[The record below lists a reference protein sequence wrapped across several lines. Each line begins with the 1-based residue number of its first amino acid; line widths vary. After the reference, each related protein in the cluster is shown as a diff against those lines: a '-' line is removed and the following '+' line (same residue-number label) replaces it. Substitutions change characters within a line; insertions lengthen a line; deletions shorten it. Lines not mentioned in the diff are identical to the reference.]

1 MRAVLNSMN
10 KVSVFECRMTIFMIL
25 LSLFLIWSAGALEDV
40 LGDVTV
46 RSQMTVIKLCK
57 KFAYNL
63 IFLYVCADLD
73 WFGVWISTSLT

>member
-1 MRAVLNSMN
+1 MIVFVLELFSAG
-10 KVSVFECRMTIFMIL
+10 RLTILFIRL

-63 IFLYVCADLD
+63 IFL
-73 WFGVWISTSLT
+73 

>member
-1 MRAVLNSMN
+1 MRAVLNSMY
-10 KVSVFECRMTIFMIL
+10 KVSVFEGRMTIFMIL

-63 IFLYVCADLD
+63 IFL
-73 WFGVWISTSLT
+73 